1 MLKFLDYVT
10 EEKERHAVVA
20 FGRMNPPTTG
30 HEALVNKVKEH
41 AAHVGGDAHVYL
53 SHSQDAKKKVI
64 DLDTY
69 NALDQWAITLNE
81 MYKSLRKA
89 GFAVDLSLAII
100 TDRDAYPDWILPTLP
115 NRIDNIPYDD
125 DDED

>member
-1 MLKFLDYVT
+1 M
-10 EEKERHAVVA
+10 
-20 FGRMNPPTTG
+20 
-30 HEALVNKVKEH
+30 
-41 AAHVGGDAHVYL
+41 
-53 SHSQDAKKKVI
+53 AKKKVI

-100 TDRDAYPDWILPTLP
+100 TDRDAYPDWILPSLP
-115 NRIDNIPYDD
+115 NRIDNIPYEDD
-125 DDED
+125 DDN